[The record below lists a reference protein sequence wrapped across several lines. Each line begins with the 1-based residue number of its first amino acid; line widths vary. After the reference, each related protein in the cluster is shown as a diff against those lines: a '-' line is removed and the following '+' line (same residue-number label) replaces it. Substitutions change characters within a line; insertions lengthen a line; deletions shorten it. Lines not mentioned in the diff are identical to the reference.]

1 MIPQKNEINFE
12 GACIMFQDEFNA
24 VCNAGKAKVN
34 LLKNNPLGYFA
45 ASIVAGIFIA
55 FGGIVMCTAGG
66 ALSGLQIAKLVAAMV
81 FAVALSLVVM
91 AGAELFTGNNLVMTA
106 ASLNKTVSWGE
117 TIKLWVVCY
126 LGNWVGSL
134 IAAFLFHLTKLP
146 ADGSAVGT
154 YMANATAA
162 KMNGEFLP
170 LFVKA
175 IFCNILVC
183 LAVWCCTKMKTE
195 SGKLI
200 MIFWCIFVFVYCG
213 FEHSIANM
221 SIMAGGLLDPGE
233 AAASISIG
241 GYFYNLGVVTLGNMV
256 GGASVALAYYTIS
269 KKK

>member
-1 MIPQKNEINFE
+1 
-12 GACIMFQDEFNA
+12 MFQDEFNA
-24 VCNAGKAKVN
+24 VCNAGKTKVN
-34 LLKNNPLGYFA
+34 LLKNNPLGYFV

-55 FGGIVMCTAGG
+55 FGGIVMCAAGG
-66 ALSGLQIAKLVAAMV
+66 GLNGLQAAKLVASIV
-81 FAVALSLVVM
+81 FASALSLVVM
-91 AGAELFTGNNLVMTA
+91 AGAELFTGNNMVMAA

-134 IAAFLFHLTKLP
+134 IAAFLFHLTELP
-146 ADGSAVGT
+146 AAGTALGT
-154 YMANATAA
+154 YMANATAT
-162 KMNGEFLP
+162 KMNTAFLP

-195 SGKLI
+195 SGKLM
-200 MIFWCIFVFVYCG
+200 MILWCILIFVYCG

-233 AAASISIG
+233 AAGSITIG
-241 GYFYNLGVVTLGNMV
+241 GYFYNLLVVTLGNMV
-256 GGASVALAYYTIS
+256 GGISVALAYYTIS

>member
-1 MIPQKNEINFE
+1 
-12 GACIMFQDEFNA
+12 MFQDEFNA
-24 VCNAGKAKVN
+24 VCNAGKSKVN
-34 LLKNNPLGYFA
+34 LLKNNPLGYFV

-55 FGGIVMCTAGG
+55 FGGIIMCTAGG
-66 ALSGLQIAKLVAAMV
+66 ALSGLQSAKLVAAMV

-91 AGAELFTGNNLVMTA
+91 AGAELFTGNNMVMTA
-106 ASLNKTVSWGE
+106 ASLNKTVSCGE
-117 TIKLWVVCY
+117 TIKLWVICY

-134 IAAFLFHLTKLP
+134 LAAFLFHLTKLP
-146 ADGSAVGT
+146 AAGSSVGT

-170 LFVKA
+170 LFIKA
-175 IFCNILVC
+175 IFWNILVC

-200 MIFWCIFVFVYCG
+200 MIFWCILTFVYCG

-221 SIMAGGLLDPGE
+221 SIMAGGLFDPGE